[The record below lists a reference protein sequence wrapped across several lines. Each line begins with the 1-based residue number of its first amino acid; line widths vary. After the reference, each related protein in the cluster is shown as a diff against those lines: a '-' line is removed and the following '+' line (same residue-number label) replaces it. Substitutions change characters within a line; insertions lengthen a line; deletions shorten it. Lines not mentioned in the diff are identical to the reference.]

1 MRSHFDGIFNGLA
14 VNWSQVALLVLFVC
28 TRIAFSPAGCCTRCH
43 ARGMPGGY
51 EPRRRLR
58 SLGSVRG
65 RSLALWQVS
74 SSPRPYGD
82 SISCPARDAVVIF
95 ITATLGS
102 YFRMY
107 NLAGWY
113 GSLTGADQ
121 EKSYDELLK
130 VFFLV
135 LICIELTIFSI
146 CSGFCLDATKDKLK
160 TKAMRAIWGRSK
172 LRFRPPGCNF
182 RVTQF
187 EVL

>member
-28 TRIAFSPAGCCTRCH
+28 TRIAFSPAGCCTRGH

-65 RSLALWQVS
+65 RSLALCKCRHLRVHFETQS
-74 SSPRPYGD
+74 HAQPG
-82 SISCPARDAVVIF
+82 DAVVIF

-121 EKSYDELLK
+121 EKPYDELLK
-130 VFFLV
+130 VFLLD

-146 CSGFCLDATKDKLK
+146 CSGL
-160 TKAMRAIWGRSK
+160 
-172 LRFRPPGCNF
+172 
-182 RVTQF
+182 
-187 EVL
+187 

>member
-1 MRSHFDGIFNGLA
+1 MAWRSTGVRSRCLYYLCAPVSHFPPQDVVRA
-14 VNWSQVALLVLFVC
+14 VMQEACLVAMNLGDVYDHSAQYADDHWLFGKCRHLRVHFE
-28 TRIAFSPAGCCTRCH
+28 TQSH
-43 ARGMPGGY
+43 AQPG
-51 EPRRRLR
+51 
-58 SLGSVRG
+58 
-65 RSLALWQVS
+65 
-74 SSPRPYGD
+74 
-82 SISCPARDAVVIF
+82 DAVVIF

-121 EKSYDELLK
+121 EKPYDELLK

-160 TKAMRAIWGRSK
+160 TKAMRAMWGRSK
-172 LRFRPPGCNF
+172 LRFCPPGCILE
-182 RVTQF
+182 RQYGD
-187 EVL
+187 